1 MRSPWFLA
9 SLLMLACPGPDD
21 APDAAL
27 LDGGPTRDGGVANPG
42 TDAGGTHDAGPVA
55 DAAAQDASTNLDA
68 GESMPED
75 ASVDAA
81 LDSSVVRDAGT
92 EDAGADA
99 ASDAGRGRPLPG
111 FGAISGPCDV
121 LDTELTA
128 STPAFF
134 ANHIDF
140 GSDPYD
146 DADYAL
152 LSVGGREMIDDGNAG
167 GSSLLSEVFS
177 YELLARCEGAALL
190 KTETEI
196 AYDDPGS
203 KITDLLV
210 DMDGLR
216 IGVSVTRAY
225 AYPPGSGYTTERGR
239 ALLEKKLGDI
249 LESSA
254 NVSAGDAWVKQVLYI
269 MAFNDQHLAAVEE
282 ALGAIDGALK
292 SDTVVM
298 VSVSDGDDAFLY

>member
-1 MRSPWFLA
+1 MRPPWFLA
-9 SLLMLACPGPDD
+9 SLLMLACPGPED
-21 APDAAL
+21 APDAAS
-27 LDGGPTRDGGVANPG
+27 LDGGLTRDGGVSDAG
-42 TDAGGTHDAGPVA
+42 ADAGGAHDAGPGA

-68 GESMPED
+68 GESRPED
-75 ASVDAA
+75 ASVDDA
-81 LDSSVVRDAGT
+81 LDGSVVRDAGAD
-92 EDAGADA
+92 DAGDDA
-99 ASDAGRGRPLPG
+99 AGDAGGGRPLPG
-111 FGAISGPCDV
+111 FGVISGSCDV

-128 STPAFF
+128 RTPAFF
-134 ANHIDF
+134 ASHIDF
-140 GSDPYD
+140 GKDPYD

-152 LSVGGREMIDDGNAG
+152 LSAGGREMIDDGNAG

-210 DMDGLR
+210 EIDGLR

-225 AYPPGSGYTTERGR
+225 AYPPGSVYTADRAK

-254 NVSAGDAWVKQVLYI
+254 NVSASDAWVKQVLYI
-269 MAFNDQHLAAVEE
+269 IAYNDQHLAAVEE
-282 ALGAIDGALK
+282 ALGAIDDALK

>member
-1 MRSPWFLA
+1 MRAPCLLA
-9 SLLMLACPGPDD
+9 SLLILACPGPDD
-21 APDAAL
+21 FYDASASDAGHAVDPEPDAAAPHDAGRAPDAA
-27 LDGGPTRDGGVANPG
+27 
-42 TDAGGTHDAGPVA
+42 
-55 DAAAQDASTNLDA
+55 AQHDASTSQDA
-68 GESMPED
+68 GESAPD
-75 ASVDAA
+75 
-81 LDSSVVRDAGT
+81 
-92 EDAGADA
+92 DAGAEADLDASLERDGGSDDAGDAA
-99 ASDAGRGRPLPG
+99 ASDGGSLWPLPG
-111 FGAISGPCDV
+111 FGVISGPCDV
-121 LDTELTA
+121 LDTELAA

-177 YELLARCEGAALL
+177 YELLARCEDAALL

-210 DMDGLR
+210 EMDGLR

-225 AYPPGSGYTTERGR
+225 AYPPGSVYTTERAK

-269 MAFNDQHLAAVEE
+269 IAYNDQHLAAVEE
-282 ALGAIDGALK
+282 ALGAIDGPLK
-292 SDTVVM
+292 GDTVVM